1 MKISFLGDISLNDRY
16 NELYLEGKNPFE
28 GISQITKKSSL
39 VIGNLESISKGKDSE
54 INPLKRPLLS
64 TNEETL
70 NYLNDININLV
81 CLANNHIYDYL
92 VDGYNKTINFL
103 NSNNIIYIGATS
115 LKENRIKPI
124 IKEIDDIKFCFLNYV
139 TLDTNPN
146 LPEDSKIIV
155 NIFDKD
161 QVIKYIKEYKQIV
174 DQVIVLLHW
183 GGNTENGYYPDLN
196 QTEIARDLINNGA
209 DLIVG
214 HHSHTFQAY
223 ECYKGKYIF
232 YSLGNFCFSDIYND
246 NQLYTRLSNRQCK
259 SIILEIDFIKDDNY
273 LVNIV
278 PISNINGYIKK
289 SNKKLRLLQ
298 SYTRNYI
305 FKFLK
310 RSKILWSVYYLKL
323 KKIDPIIDYIFVQR
337 GSIKKALTYDKIL
350 KYFYH

>member
-1 MKISFLGDISLNDRY
+1 MKISFLGDICFNDKY
-16 NELYLEGKNPFE
+16 NELYLDGSKPFDN
-28 GISQITKKSSL
+28 ISKITKKSSL
-39 VIGNLESISKGKDSE
+39 VIGNLECVSKGKDSKK
-54 INPLKRPLLS
+54 NFLKRPHLS
-64 TNEETL
+64 TNVETL
-70 NYLNDININLV
+70 NYLSDINVNMV

-92 VDGYNKTINFL
+92 YDGYDETINFL
-103 NSNNIIYIGATS
+103 NSNNIIHIGATP
-115 LKENRIKPI
+115 LKENRINPI

-139 TLDTNPN
+139 TIDTNPN
-146 LPEDSKIIV
+146 LPEDSKITV
-155 NIFDKD
+155 NIFDKN
-161 QVIKYIKEYKQIV
+161 QVIKYIKEYKQKV

-196 QTEIARDLINNGA
+196 QAEIARDLIDSGA

-246 NQLYTRLSNRQCK
+246 NQLYSRLSNRQRK

-278 PISNINGYIKK
+278 PIRNINGYIKK

-310 RSKILWSVYYLKL
+310 RSKILWNTYYIKL
-323 KKIDPIIDYIFVQR
+323 KKIDPIINYIFVQR
-337 GSIKKALTYDKIL
+337 GSIRKALTYDKIS